1 MLGLLVLPGL
11 SLWGIS
17 CGVAGEI
24 QPCLVKDDAGIMPLG
39 NEACSRLEISNVS
52 VTNLDG
58 LLPYTDA
65 VSVVMY
71 DNKNLVDIG
80 SFLSS
85 QSRLFSLNVANTPLD
100 GFIEVQSNAFDSLVL
115 DGTEVRNISISSAEF
130 GSLTLVN
137 NPVDFVGLG
146 GVLDLVIDGSD
157 AEDLDVFDGITTLN
171 RLIVRNTSIDSATI
185 EAFASLQSENLEMIH
200 CGNADD
206 TACE

>member
-1 MLGLLVLPGL
+1 
-11 SLWGIS
+11 
-17 CGVAGEI
+17 
-24 QPCLVKDDAGIMPLG
+24 MPLG